1 LAHVLAINT
10 TQYGE
15 QIANASLSILEGCVC
30 ASCGSDELVLTESF
44 VFRGLQTE
52 TEGHHQIRI
61 RLARCTVCGHRE
73 RILPF
78 DVLPGKVNS
87 AGNIFGALEAVAEG
101 APVADVARRHGVS
114 RACVRKWVY
123 GAGARYLDLCELVRH
138 RAMIARPSTRAEA
151 RLVRFSAFLSAA
163 QKETGVSPAMPS
175 LDIVSESEERGTA
188 LASLL
193 GCLTILGGITE
204 VCRLGAELFCQAV
217 LLFRCLEDDT
227 PSSIEISSGFGQSS
241 RCETWEGCSGQTAES
256 SGDDSVV
263 ALRADRAPVAR
274 GSPGRGSGGIDTTV
288 E

>member
-1 LAHVLAINT
+1 MDS
-10 TQYGE
+10 TQYCE
-15 QIANASLSILEGCVC
+15 EIANASSSILDRCVC
-30 ASCGSDELVLTESF
+30 ASCGSDELVLTKSY
-44 VFRGLQTE
+44 VLRGFQT
-52 TEGHHQIRI
+52 GADSYRQIRI

-101 APVADVARRHGVS
+101 EPVADVARCHGVS
-114 RACVRKWVY
+114 RACVRKWVF
-123 GAGARYLDLCELVRH
+123 GAGARYLDLCELYRH

-193 GCLTILGGITE
+193 GCLSILGGITE

-217 LLFRCLEDDT
+217 LLFRCLGNDT
-227 PSSIEISSGFGQSS
+227 PSSIENSSGFGQSS
-241 RCETWEGCSGQTAES
+241 RCETWEGCSDQTAES
-256 SGDDSVV
+256 TGDDSVV

-274 GSPGRGSGGIDTTV
+274 GSPVRGSGGIDTPV